1 MRKQDQK
8 NLVKSGIFVS
18 CMIAVFMVF
27 TVTIGKESSWL
38 VPKSHLKAIVP
49 SAQGLKNGAV
59 VEFKGIKIGTVDKIK
74 VLSTTEI
81 GLDLIIQEKFLKFIK
96 MDSKVAINT
105 KGLVGDKLLEIV
117 NGTEEEESVKENS
130 VLFATSTVTM
140 DKVMQKG
147 EKLAD
152 TAARVL
158 TKMDIFL
165 DQMIADNKVEATFKE
180 LKEASSE
187 LKKFTQDMNKTKV
200 LHKMD
205 ALMTRMVEGPGTMHS
220 LIYQDTLYNQM
231 EKILGGANRNK
242 VLNYFIKDSLKKAE
256 EK

>member
-1 MRKQDQK
+1 MRPLKTFLLWKKNRNLMRKQDQK

-187 LKKFTQDMNKTKV
+187 LKKFTQDMNK
-200 LHKMD
+200 
-205 ALMTRMVEGPGTMHS
+205 
-220 LIYQDTLYNQM
+220 
-231 EKILGGANRNK
+231 
-242 VLNYFIKDSLKKAE
+242 
-256 EK
+256 